1 MFFIL
6 LMLGIA
12 AVPMIWSVLAY
23 TPSAAEQKRLAK
35 RKAYLL
41 KKKDRI
47 TYWQE
52 FHSWKFELAI
62 SGAIIGIPLIA
73 GIYFL

>member
-1 MFFIL
+1 MFYIL
-6 LMLGIA
+6 LMLGMA
-12 AVPMIWSVLAY
+12 AIPMIWSVLAH

-62 SGAIIGIPLIA
+62 SGAIIGTFFIVA
-73 GIYFL
+73 AYC